1 MNSLKGSDCHNKNI
15 PRIDNVIAAK
25 FRFC

>member
-1 MNSLKGSDCHNKNI
+1 MNSLKGSDCHNKHI
-15 PRIDNVIAAK
+15 PQINNVIAAK